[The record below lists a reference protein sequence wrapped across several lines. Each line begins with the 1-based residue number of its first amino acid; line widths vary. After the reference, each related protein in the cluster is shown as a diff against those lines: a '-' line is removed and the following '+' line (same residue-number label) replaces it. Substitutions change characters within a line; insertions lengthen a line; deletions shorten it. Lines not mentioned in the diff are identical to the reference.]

1 MKLQVL
7 VSTMNNTNIE
17 KLYNDMN
24 LKTDALIIN
33 QSDTFY
39 YEKKTINDAKLEC
52 YTFNERGLSK
62 SRNNALLRCT
72 GDIICFAD
80 DDMTYTETYEK
91 DILNEFKNHPQADA
105 IVFNVKSNSIQRTAK
120 EIKKFAKVGKME
132 SREYGS
138 VHIAI
143 KRNSLITRNVF
154 FNILFGSG
162 SVYKCGE
169 DTIFLKELLD
179 KNIKLYKSPVVIGSV
194 DMSNSTWFNGYTEEY
209 FFDKG
214 AVIACAYPKIK
225 YLLILIQAF
234 KNSKRKLGSYSQ
246 FLKLF
251 NWYLKGVKGYQDKSG
266 EDK

>member
-7 VSTMNNTNIE
+7 VATMNNTNIE

-24 LKTDALIIN
+24 LKTDALVIN
-33 QSDTFY
+33 QSDTFN
-39 YEKKTINDAKLEC
+39 YEKKEINNANLEC

-80 DDMTYTETYEK
+80 DDMIYSETYEK
-91 DILNEFKNHPQADA
+91 DIIKEFKNHPEADA
-105 IVFNVKSNSIQRTAK
+105 IVFNVTSNSKKRSGK

-143 KRNSLITRNVF
+143 KRKALLNRNVY

-179 KNIKLYKSPVVIGSV
+179 KKMNLYKSPIAIGSV
-194 DMSNSTWFNGYTEEY
+194 DMSDSTWFNGFTEKY

-214 AVIACAYPKIK
+214 AIIACAYPKVK
-225 YLLILIQAF
+225 YLLIFIQSL
-234 KNSKRKLGSYSQ
+234 KNSKKKLHSYSY
-246 FLKLF
+246 FFKLF
-251 NWYLKGVKGYQDKSG
+251 RWYLNGANDYKKNK
-266 EDK
+266 K

>member
-7 VSTMNNTNIE
+7 VATMNNTDVV

-33 QSDTFY
+33 QSDT
-39 YEKKTINDAKLEC
+39 YEYKKKKINDSSLEC
-52 YTFNERGLSK
+52 YTFKERGLSR

-72 GDIICFAD
+72 GDVICFAD
-80 DDMTYTETYEK
+80 DDMIYSDTYEE
-91 DILNEFKNHPQADA
+91 DIIREFQTHPKADA
-105 IVFNVKSNSIQRTAK
+105 IVFNVTSNSKKRLGK
-120 EIKKFAKVGKME
+120 EIKKFAKVGKSE

-138 VHIAI
+138 VHIAMRR
-143 KRNSLITRNVF
+143 KALLGRNVY

-179 KNIKLYKSPVVIGSV
+179 KKMNLYKSPISIGTV
-194 DMSNSTWFNGYTEEY
+194 DMNDSTWFNGYTEKY

-214 AVIACAYPKIK
+214 AIIACAYPKIK
-225 YLLILIQAF
+225 YILIFIQAI
-234 KNSKRKLGSYSQ
+234 KNSKKRLGSYL
-246 FLKLF
+246 FFFKLF
-251 NWYLKGVKGYQDKSG
+251 SWYLRGAADYRKNQ
-266 EDK
+266 